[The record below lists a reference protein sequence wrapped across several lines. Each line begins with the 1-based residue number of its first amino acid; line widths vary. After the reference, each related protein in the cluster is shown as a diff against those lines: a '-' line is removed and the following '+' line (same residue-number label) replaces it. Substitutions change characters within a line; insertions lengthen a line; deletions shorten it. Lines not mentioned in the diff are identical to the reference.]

1 MMNKEVV
8 ETTLRQLGGNKF
20 IVMVGAKHISGIE
33 NTLAFWFMRNSSKS
47 THCQIT
53 LNGSDLYDIKFG
65 RVRKATYIVDKEYH
79 DVFNDQLVEIFEN
92 YTGLRT
98 KLF

>member
-20 IVMVGAKHISGIE
+20 VVMVGAKNIGGD
-33 NTLAFWFMRNSSKS
+33 NTTLSFKFMRNSSKS
-47 THCQIT
+47 TYCQIT
-53 LNGSDLYDIKFG
+53 LNGSDLCDIKFG
-65 RVRKATYIVDKEYH
+65 HIRKFVYTVDKEFNDIY
-79 DVFNDQLVEIFEN
+79 NDQLVEIFER